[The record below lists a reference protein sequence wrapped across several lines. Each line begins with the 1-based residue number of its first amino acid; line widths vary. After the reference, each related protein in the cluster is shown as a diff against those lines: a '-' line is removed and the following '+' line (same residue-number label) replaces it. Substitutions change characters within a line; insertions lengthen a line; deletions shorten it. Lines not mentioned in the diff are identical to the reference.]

1 MPRSPVFDTLISG
14 PQIKKEVIEPMRTQ
28 FGIDMHFVDENKK
41 ENSSRTQAVSF
52 TYTRNNAGGIR
63 DAIEM
68 LTRFLASHGA
78 PAEPVKGALPR
89 PKSDSFEDYVPFF
102 NAAVLQKTD
111 PFNAPGNRLSGDFS
125 SILGEQLQ
133 SDPGPLTDET
143 EAAFYEGGRKASM
156 VESEAGISLPRSGST
171 ASSIARLSIGHGRN
185 GSIVSLAWEN
195 GVEATGLPDGEEWTK
210 VEGRSRSGSLV
221 NLH

>member
-1 MPRSPVFDTLISG
+1 
-14 PQIKKEVIEPMRTQ
+14 MRAQ
-28 FGIDMHFVDENKK
+28 FGIDMHFEDDVKK
-41 ENSSRTQAVSF
+41 ENKLNTQTVHF

-111 PFNAPGNRLSGDFS
+111 PFSVPGNRLSGDMTS
-125 SILGEQLQ
+125 VLTEQLH
-133 SDPGPLTDET
+133 SEPGPLNDET

-156 VESEAGISLPRSGST
+156 AESEAGMSAPRSGST
-171 ASSIARLSIGHGRN
+171 TSSIARLSIGHGRS
-185 GSIVSLAWEN
+185 GSIASLAWEN